1 MACHTPGLI
10 VAHMRFGPL
19 KAYHVLGQIM
29 AQISSGPLRGFGL
42 NYGPYQIWPV
52 NWTLCFWAH
61 LLKAHFGIRLDIS
74 FDLLRARL
82 TFRPYINFGLLK
94 ACHIVGPNYGPVY
107 IRPARSR
114 YLIGPNKDR
123 DNFGL
128 LKARDLIRTIMG
140 RVHFGLLLVRELF
153 GTFQA
158 QPTSQPPKSPLSF
171 LAKRGS
177 AVYSAY

>member
-1 MACHTPGLI
+1 MACHAPGLI
-10 VAHMRFGPL
+10 VAHMRSGPL
-19 KAYHVLGQIM
+19 KSSHFLGQIT
-29 AQISSGPLRGFGL
+29 AQIRSVPLRGFGL
-42 NYGPYQIWPV
+42 NYGPYQIRPV

-61 LLKAHFGIRLDIS
+61 LLKAHLVIRPDIS
-74 FDLLRARL
+74 FGLLRAHL

-94 ACHIVGPNYGPVY
+94 ARHIVGPNYGPVC

-140 RVHFGLLLVRELF
+140 RG
-153 GTFQA
+153 
-158 QPTSQPPKSPLSF
+158 SF
-171 LAKRGS
+171 RAAAGP
-177 AVYSAY
+177 